1 MDGYDDVL
9 QFISKVGDQNLNYRS
24 FQAGAQPQ
32 GQSKWH
38 LINQVASYKQPLSER
53 PTERVVP
60 LNSTAQTESDSE
72 QRPFTAVTSSALFAH
87 AFTQPAQ
94 TARFSA
100 TAVTPVQQK
109 SDTQTFSSAV
119 EDAPAVQP
127 KEVQAGGFSHLFKKP
142 QQQESKEKPAV
153 TDSLSALF
161 NRIGS

>member
-9 QFISKVGDQNLNYRS
+9 QFINKVGDQNLNYRS
-24 FQAGAQPQ
+24 FQTGMQPQ

-53 PTERVVP
+53 PSERVVP
-60 LNSTAQTESDSE
+60 LNSAAQTEPE
-72 QRPFTAVTSSALFAH
+72 QRAYTAVTSTALFAD

-100 TAVTPVQQK
+100 TAVTSPQQKTDTQALSSTVEDVPVVQQK
-109 SDTQTFSSAV
+109 EF
-119 EDAPAVQP
+119 
-127 KEVQAGGFSHLFKKP
+127 QAGGFAHLFKKP